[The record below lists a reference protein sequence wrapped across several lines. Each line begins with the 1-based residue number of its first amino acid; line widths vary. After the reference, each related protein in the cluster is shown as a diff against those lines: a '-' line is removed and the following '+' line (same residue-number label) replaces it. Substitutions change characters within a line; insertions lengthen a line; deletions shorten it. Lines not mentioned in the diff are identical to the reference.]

1 MNYIELNKAVYA
13 LDNTLNQNK
22 SLKNIE
28 NIEELFFLKLKEE
41 NPTYHYLKGLYGKT
55 FEGEKV
61 LVINF
66 EKDFH
71 QLFYNNLNSLSF
83 KIKEININDNIKK
96 VLSIE
101 IDQMVFIFINIPD
114 LILEEYKLKK
124 LIDVALH
131 NKSNHCGHLFE
142 FII

>member
-13 LDNTLNQNK
+13 LENIFNQNK
-22 SLKNIE
+22 SLQNTE
-28 NIEELFFLKLKEE
+28 NLDELFFLKED
-41 NPTYHYLKGLYGKT
+41 NPTYHYLEGLYGKT

-66 EKDFH
+66 EKEFH

-83 KIKEININDNIKK
+83 KIKEIKSNDRVKK
-96 VLSIE
+96 MLTIE
-101 IDQMVFIFINIPD
+101 IEKRIFVLLNIPQ
-114 LILEEYKLKK
+114 LILEEYELKK